1 MPAHLDMTTMFDTTD
16 QILSQLRAGEDG
28 LAEFKALRLGDRGVL
43 SPNTE
48 DLAGE
53 LVAFANADGGTIFL
67 GVDDSGAVAGIPP
80 ARLEAVERW
89 IANIASHNC
98 EPPIRPILRKVLLPA
113 ATGEERH
120 VLLAEVPRGLYVHR
134 TSGGRYYLRVGS
146 TKRDLTPPELAR
158 LFQQRGREYVFD
170 EQPVLAA
177 TVDHLNRHR
186 LEAFFGRSPTI
197 PWLDLLRNTRVTHR
211 DEGGVDR
218 PTVAG
223 LLTFGTEPTEFL
235 ASGSIEAACYS
246 GERLSSDDLVH
257 AERLAGR
264 APDQIDAAVAFAAQ
278 LMRHPTHARPAG
290 SSDPPYDLDVV
301 DEAIVNAVAHRDY
314 AISGSKIRL
323 FLFADRLEICSPG
336 GLPNTITLDEMP
348 YRTFTRNQLLV
359 SFLSRIRSKRTDQ
372 VFLESR
378 GEGVRKILRNG
389 EAHSGRRPDYELFG
403 DELRLTLWA
412 KSGPAA
418 D

>member
-1 MPAHLDMTTMFDTTD
+1 MFDTAD
-16 QILSQLRAGEDG
+16 QILNQLRAGEDG
-28 LAEFKALRLGDRGVL
+28 RAEFKAIRLGDRGVL

-48 DLAGE
+48 DIAAE
-53 LVAFANADGGTIFL
+53 LVAFANAAGGAVFL
-67 GVDDSGAVAGIPP
+67 GVDDSGAVDGIPP
-80 ARLEAVERW
+80 ERLDMVERW
-89 IANIASHNC
+89 AINIATHNC

-113 ATGEERH
+113 ATGGERH

-134 TSGGRYYLRVGS
+134 TFGGRYYLRVGS

-158 LFQQRGREYVFD
+158 LFQQRGRDYVFD
-170 EQPVLAA
+170 EQSVLAA
-177 TVDHLNRHR
+177 AVDHLNRHR

-197 PWLDLLRNTRVTHR
+197 PWLDLLRNTRVTLP
-211 DEGGVDR
+211 DESGVDR

-223 LLTFGTEPTEFL
+223 LLAFGTEPTEFL
-235 ASGSIEAACYS
+235 PSCSIETACYG

-257 AERLAGR
+257 AERLAG
-264 APDQIDAAVAFAAQ
+264 PVSDQIDAAVAFAAQ
-278 LMRHPTHARPAG
+278 FMQPRPDVRSTGGAE
-290 SSDPPYDLDVV
+290 PRYDLDVV

-314 AISGSKIRL
+314 AIAGSKVRL
-323 FLFADRLEICSPG
+323 FLFADRLELYSPG
-336 GLPNTITLDEMP
+336 RLPNTITLDDMA

-359 SFLSRIRSKRTDQ
+359 SFLSRIRSKRTGH

-378 GEGVRKILRNG
+378 GEGVRKILQDG
-389 EAHSGRRPDYELFG
+389 EAHSGRRPEYALFG

-412 KSGPAA
+412 KGAQAA

>member
-1 MPAHLDMTTMFDTTD
+1 MFDTTD
-16 QILSQLRAGEDG
+16 QILKQLRAGEDG
-28 LAEFKALRLGDRGVL
+28 LAEFKALRYGDRGVL

-53 LVAFANADGGTIFL
+53 LVSFANADGGTVFL
-67 GVDDSGAVAGIPP
+67 GADDSGAVAGIPQ
-80 ARLEAVERW
+80 ARLDAVENW
-89 IANIASHNC
+89 IANIAAHNC

-113 ATGEERH
+113 PSGEERH
-120 VLLAEVPRGLYVHR
+120 VLLAEVPRGFYVHR

-197 PWLDLLRNTRVTHR
+197 PWLDLLRNTRVTLR

-235 ASGSIEAACYS
+235 ASASIEAACYS

-264 APDQIDAAVAFAAQ
+264 APDQIDAAVAFAFAAQ
-278 LMRHPTHARPAG
+278 FMRQPTRARPPG

-323 FLFADRLEICSPG
+323 FLFADRLEIYSPG

-359 SFLSRIRSKRTDQ
+359 GFLSRIRSKRTDQ

-378 GEGVRKILRNG
+378 GEGVRKILRDG
-389 EAHSGRRPDYELFG
+389 EAHSGRRPEYALFG

-412 KSGPAA
+412 KNASRA